1 MGFKT
6 LRGAKVGDVFMSLI
20 HTCQLNGV
28 NPFHYLMSLQQHAD
42 SVRKALTKW
51 LPWNHR
57 KTLEAMD
64 SG

>member
-1 MGFKT
+1 
-6 LRGAKVGDVFMSLI
+6 MSLI

-57 KTLEAMD
+57 KTLEAIN